1 MKKVLNNAVDM
12 TYPIIKYR
20 KIWFA
25 ISSLLVIVSAAAL
38 LMYPLRLGIDF
49 TGGSL
54 MELKFSEERPEASEM
69 RVAMEKQGY
78 NDVVVQPLGDDGML
92 VRLKSLNEEEHQASL
107 AALRE
112 SFGEM
117 EEMRFESIGP
127 TVGAEMRSKAV
138 WSLTLVVIAIAAYV
152 AYAFRKV
159 SRPVASWKYGITT
172 LIAALFHDVL
182 IPLGVFAIL
191 GKVLMVEI
199 NSAFI
204 AAMLTVLGFSVHDTI
219 VVFDRVRENLLKT
232 SGSFEEIVERSVNET
247 LARSINTT
255 LTTLLPLIAIWMW
268 GGETLRWFSLALM
281 IGLVAGTYSS
291 IFLASPLLVVFQKL
305 SKKR

>member
-1 MKKVLNNAVDM
+1 M
-12 TYPIIKYR
+12 TYPIIKFR
-20 KIWFA
+20 KVWFTV
-25 ISSLLVIVSAAAL
+25 SSILVVASITAL
-38 LMYPLRLGIDF
+38 VMYPLRLGIDF

-54 MELKFSEERPEASEM
+54 MELKFSGERPEASQM
-69 RVAMEKQGY
+69 RDAMTEQGY
-78 NDVVVQPLGDDGML
+78 NDAVVQPLGEDGML
-92 VRLKSLNEEEHQASL
+92 VRLQGLDEEHHQASL
-107 AALRE
+107 AALRGK
-112 SFGEM
+112 FGEID
-117 EEMRFESIGP
+117 EMRFESIGP
-127 TVGAEMRSKAV
+127 TVGAEMRRKAI
-138 WSLTLVVIAIAAYV
+138 WSLSLVLVAIAAYV

-232 SGSFEEIVERSVNET
+232 SGSFESIVERSVNET

-255 LTTLLPLIAIWMW
+255 LTTLLPLVAIWLW
-268 GGETLRWFSLALM
+268 GGETLKWFALALM
-281 IGLVAGTYSS
+281 IGLIAGTYSS
-291 IFLASPLLVVFQKL
+291 IFLASPLLVVFQKI
-305 SKKR
+305 SRKR

>member
-1 MKKVLNNAVDM
+1 M
-12 TYPIIKYR
+12 TYPIIKLR
-20 KIWFA
+20 KIWFVLSA
-25 ISSLLVIVSAAAL
+25 LLVVASVAAL
-38 LMYPLRLGIDF
+38 VMYPLRLGIDF

-54 MELKFSEERPEASEM
+54 MELKFVAERPDTAQM
-69 RVAMEKQGY
+69 RDAMAEQGY
-78 NDVVVQPLGDDGML
+78 SEAVVQPLGDDGML
-92 VRLKSLNEEEHQASL
+92 VRLQGLNEEEHQASL
-107 AALRE
+107 AALRDK
-112 SFGEM
+112 FGEV

-138 WSLTLVVIAIAAYV
+138 WSLSLVLVAIAVYV

-191 GKVLMVEI
+191 GKVLTVEI

-232 SGSFEEIVERSVNET
+232 SGSFEDIVERSVNET

-255 LTTLLPLIAIWMW
+255 LTTLLPLMAIWLW
-268 GGETLRWFSLALM
+268 GGETLKWFALALM

-291 IFLASPLLVVFQKL
+291 IFLASPLLVVFQKS

>member
-1 MKKVLNNAVDM
+1 MK
-12 TYPIIKYR
+12 YPIIKFR
-20 KIWFA
+20 KIWFTL
-25 ISSLLVIVSAAAL
+25 SSLLVVASVGAL

-54 MELKFSEERPEASEM
+54 MELKFGERPSVAEM
-69 RVAMEKQGY
+69 RDAMAEHGY
-78 NDVVVQPLGDDGML
+78 SEAVVQPLGDDGVL
-92 VRLKSLNEEEHQASL
+92 VRLQSLDEEAHQASL
-107 AALRE
+107 AFLGER
-112 SFGEM
+112 FGEVD
-117 EEMRFESIGP
+117 EMRFESIGP

-138 WSLTLVVIAIAAYV
+138 WSLTLVLIAIAAYV

-172 LIAALFHDVL
+172 LIAALCHDVL

-191 GKVLMVEI
+191 GKVMMVEI

-232 SGSFEEIVERSVNET
+232 SGSFEDIVERSVNET

-255 LTTLLPLIAIWMW
+255 LTTLLPLLAIWLW
-268 GGETLRWFSLALM
+268 GGETLKWFALALM
-281 IGLVAGTYSS
+281 IGLIAGTYSS
-291 IFLASPLLVVFQKL
+291 IFLASPLLVVFQKA

>member
-1 MKKVLNNAVDM
+1 M

-20 KIWFA
+20 KVWFTL
-25 ISSLLVIVSAAAL
+25 SSLLVIASVAAL
-38 LMYPLRLGIDF
+38 LMFPLRLGIDF

-54 MELKFSEERPEASEM
+54 MELKFSERPVAQEM
-69 RVAMEKQGY
+69 RDTMAELDYSEAQ
-78 NDVVVQPLGDDGML
+78 VQPLGEAGML
-92 VRLKSLNEEEHQASL
+92 MRLPTMGEEDHQALLSS
-107 AALRE
+107 LRE
-112 SFGEM
+112 KYGDV

-127 TVGAEMRSKAV
+127 SIGSEMRTKAL
-138 WSLTLVVIAIAAYV
+138 WSLSLVLIAIALYV

-182 IPLGVFAIL
+182 IPLGVFAVL
-191 GKVLMVEI
+191 GELFLVEI
-199 NSAFI
+199 NTAFI

-232 SGSFEEIVERSVNET
+232 QGSFDDIVERSVNET

-255 LTTLLPLIAIWMW
+255 LTTLLPLMAIYLW
-268 GGETLRWFSLALM
+268 GGETLRYFSLALM
-281 IGLVAGTYSS
+281 IGLLAGTYSS
-291 IFLASPLLVVFQKL
+291 IFLASPLLVVFQKK
-305 SKKR
+305 SK

>member
-1 MKKVLNNAVDM
+1 MK
-12 TYPIIKYR
+12 YPIIKYR

-25 ISSLLVIVSAAAL
+25 LSGVLVAASVTAL
-38 LMYPLRLGIDF
+38 VMYPLRLGIDF

-54 MELKFSEERPEASEM
+54 MELKFSGERPAAAEM
-69 RVAMEKQGY
+69 RDAMDGQGY
-78 NDVVVQPLGDDGML
+78 SEALVQPLGDDGML
-92 VRLKSLNEEEHQASL
+92 VRLQTLGEEEHQASL
-107 AALRE
+107 IALRDR
-112 SFGEM
+112 FGGV

-127 TVGAEMRSKAV
+127 TVGAEMRSKAL
-138 WSLTLVVIAIAAYV
+138 WSLSLVLIAIAAYV

-172 LIAALFHDVL
+172 LIAAVLHDVL

-232 SGSFEEIVERSVNET
+232 SGSFQDIVERSVNET

-255 LTTLLPLIAIWMW
+255 VTTLLPLLAIWLW
-268 GGETLRWFSLALM
+268 GGETLKWFSLALM

-291 IFLASPLLVVFQKL
+291 IFLASPLLVVFQKS

>member
-1 MKKVLNNAVDM
+1 MK
-12 TYPIIKYR
+12 YPIIKYR
-20 KIWFA
+20 KIWFTLSG
-25 ISSLLVIVSAAAL
+25 ILVVVSVAAL
-38 LMYPLRLGIDF
+38 VMYPLRLGIDF

-54 MELKFSEERPEASEM
+54 MELKFSGERPAAAEM
-69 RVAMEKQGY
+69 REAMSEQGY
-78 NDVVVQPLGDDGML
+78 NEALVQPLGDDGVL
-92 VRLKSLNEEEHQASL
+92 VRLQSLDEDEHQASL
-107 AALRE
+107 SALQE
-112 SFGEM
+112 KFGEV

-138 WSLTLVVIAIAAYV
+138 WSLSLVLVAIAAYV

-172 LIAALFHDVL
+172 LIAALLHDVL

-232 SGSFEEIVERSVNET
+232 SGSFQDIVERSVNET

-255 LTTLLPLIAIWMW
+255 VTTLLPLIAIWLW
-268 GGETLRWFSLALM
+268 GGETLKWFALALM

-291 IFLASPLLVVFQKL
+291 IFLASPLLVVFQKS

>member
-1 MKKVLNNAVDM
+1 MK
-12 TYPIIKYR
+12 YPIIKYR
-20 KIWFA
+20 KIWFTLSG
-25 ISSLLVIVSAAAL
+25 ILVVVSIAAL
-38 LMYPLRLGIDF
+38 VMYPLRLGIDF

-54 MELKFSEERPEASEM
+54 MELKFSDERPSAADM
-69 RVAMEKQGY
+69 RDAMGEQGY
-78 NDVVVQPLGDDGML
+78 SEALVQPLGDDGML
-92 VRLKSLNEEEHQASL
+92 VRMQTLGEDEHQASL
-107 AALRE
+107 AALRDR
-112 SFGEM
+112 FGEV

-138 WSLTLVVIAIAAYV
+138 WSLSLVLIAIAAYV

-172 LIAALFHDVL
+172 LIAALLHDVL

-232 SGSFEEIVERSVNET
+232 SGSFQDIVERSVNET

-255 LTTLLPLIAIWMW
+255 VTTLLPLFAIWLW
-268 GGETLRWFSLALM
+268 GGETLKWFALALM

-291 IFLASPLLVVFQKL
+291 IFLASPLLVVFQKS